1 MPIHERAISIQRAI
15 FLAVTLVV
23 CILVGWWIT
32 LQIRES
38 RQLQEAHIENLK
50 AGRALAW
57 QMDSLRLLAITY
69 QPDPASRAGAIE
81 GHVPKLPSLQ
91 ERKWAIETLYPHVAV
106 VPAPLAEDDPPLLDK
121 AAYLTL
127 RPEPLR
133 AIEKARRTDIIRAST
148 EGSFLAL
155 VVLTGFALVYRKLA
169 EEMDLKL
176 RQHNFIAAVT
186 HELKT
191 PISSLQVWTDT
202 VFSRELSGDQRTR
215 IHDLMGRDLGRLKEL
230 VGNLLDV
237 ARAEAGSLDLRLQPV
252 ELGPWL
258 RTVCEGM
265 DQRLGA
271 GALGLRLDLAP
282 DVWARVDP
290 KALGTVVENLLSNAY
305 KYAAAPRTT
314 TVTLGEDGDRAV
326 LVVSDHGHGISPK
339 ELPRLFQRF
348 YRAGDEMTRDVPGTG
363 LGLFLTREIVQRHG
377 GAIEAASRG
386 VGLGSAF
393 TVRLPRI
400 PPPGDEPSTDEAY

>member
-1 MPIHERAISIQRAI
+1 MLMHERTISIQRGI

-23 CILVGWWIT
+23 CILVGWWII

-38 RQLQEAHIENLK
+38 RQLRQARIENLK

-69 QPDPASRAGAIE
+69 QPDPASRAGAIV
-81 GHVPKLPSLQ
+81 GTVPKLPTLQ
-91 ERKWAIETLYPHVAV
+91 ERTWVIETLYPHVAV
-106 VPAPLAEDDPPLLDK
+106 VPSPLAEDDPPLLDK

-133 AIEKARRTDIIRAST
+133 AIEKAQHTDIIRAAS

-155 VVLTGFALVYRKLA
+155 VVLIGFGLVYRQLA

-191 PISSLQVWTDT
+191 PIASLQVWTET
-202 VFSRELSGDQRTR
+202 VFARALSDEQRGR
-215 IHDLMGRDLGRLKEL
+215 IHDLMAKDLGRLEEL

-237 ARAEAGSLDLRLQPV
+237 ARAEAGSLDLHPAPL

-265 DQRLGA
+265 DQRMGA
-271 GALGLRLDLAP
+271 GTMGLRLELAP
-282 DVWARVDP
+282 EVWASVDP
-290 KALGTVVENLLSNAY
+290 KALATVVENLLSNAY
-305 KYAAAPRTT
+305 KYAAPPRAT
-314 TVTLGEDGDRAV
+314 TVTLDADGDQAV
-326 LVVSDHGHGISPK
+326 LVVSDRGHGISPK

-348 YRAGDEMTRDVPGTG
+348 YRAGDEMTRGVPGTG
-363 LGLFLTREIVQRHG
+363 LGLFLTREIVLRHG
-377 GAIEAASRG
+377 GTIQAASHG
-386 VGLGSAF
+386 VGLGSSF
-393 TVRLPRI
+393 TVRVPRI
-400 PPPGDEPSTDEAY
+400 PSPGTEGEVR